1 MVGAARGSSI
11 GPHRNLLLVQQRQPA
26 AGDDAGA
33 EFDRIFREI
42 GQLRQSIA
50 KVFGTPTE
58 LAAVP
63 DLAREVALG
72 EQAIRAARHVATD
85 AEMHALIQY
94 LDVDGD
100 LLFSLVARHPSDTAL
115 VKAGLNYATSR
126 RTRFA
131 REQAQEVFDWKALVA
146 TNQPALW
153 QKLRQAQD
161 RFTDLSVLPSF
172 TGDLKRDQIQQE
184 ADAINDLEK
193 NVFASGGL
201 QRAFS
206 MASSSDIL
214 ADMGVDQ
221 LIANVNFGKV
231 LIVYAVYDQ
240 IRSPTKNG
248 TLERGPAQYLAIVGH
263 AGAPLKAVAL
273 GPAAGIDA
281 MSDAFLTSLKN
292 RPKNDAPFDNGPAA
306 ELYRTILAPLRP
318 FFKYS
323 DVDYGS
329 SLLIVPDG
337 ALLCIPFAA
346 LVDSGKF
353 LIDEFP
359 LALIDSP
366 GDANLIARTN
376 LAPSTRLLAFANPS
390 LAPVVAARLQP
401 LTEADREAT
410 QIAALWPANKQQILR
425 QSAATP
431 AALSANAGTAGI
443 LHIAS
448 HGVFAANLIGLP
460 EPQIMAAP
468 DIKNDTTGLMAS
480 SLARSVVLLA
490 PGSVPGA
497 TGFVSALAVLGLD
510 LSHTQLVVLAA
521 CDTGTGD
528 RERGEGIYG
537 LRRAFLEAGA
547 ETVVSSLWSVDS
559 AGTREFMVSFYRN
572 LFQGQGR
579 GDALQHAAAFTR
591 LKYPHPYYWAGFVVT
606 GNLGGLS
613 LPKEN

>member
-1 MVGAARGSSI
+1 M
-11 GPHRNLLLVQQRQPA
+11 
-26 AGDDAGA
+26 
-33 EFDRIFREI
+33 
-42 GQLRQSIA
+42 
-50 KVFGTPTE
+50 
-58 LAAVP
+58 
-63 DLAREVALG
+63 ALG
-72 EQAIRAARHVATD
+72 EQAIRSARHVATD

-94 LDVDGD
+94 LDADGD
-100 LLFSLVARHPSDTAL
+100 LLFSLIARHPSDTAL
-115 VKAGLNYATSR
+115 VNTGLTYATAR
-126 RTRFA
+126 RARFA
-131 REQAQEVFDWKALVA
+131 REQFQEAFAWKSSIAA
-146 TNQPALW
+146 NQPALW
-153 QKLRQAQD
+153 QKLREAQD

-172 TGDLKRDQIQQE
+172 IGDPKRDQIRQE
-184 ADAINDLEK
+184 ADAISDLEK
-193 NVFASGGL
+193 NVFANGGL
-201 QRAFS
+201 PRAFS

-221 LIANVNFGKV
+221 LVANVNFGKV
-231 LIVYAVYDQ
+231 LIVYVVYDQ
-240 IRSPTKNG
+240 IRGPAKNG

-263 AGAPLKAVAL
+263 AGAPLHAVVL
-273 GPAAGIDA
+273 GTADGIDA
-281 MSDAFLTSLKN
+281 MADAFLKSLRDK
-292 RPKNDAPFDNGPAA
+292 PKSDAPFDKGPAA
-306 ELYRTILAPLRP
+306 EFYRAIMAPLRP

-346 LVDSGKF
+346 LVDDGKF
-353 LIDEFP
+353 LIDEFG
-359 LALIDSP
+359 LALLDSP

-376 LAPSTRLLAFANPS
+376 LAPSRRFLAFANPS
-390 LAPVVAARLQP
+390 LAPVLAARLQP
-401 LTEADREAT
+401 LAEADREAT
-410 QIAALWPANKQQILR
+410 QIAALWPANQQQVLR
-425 QSAATP
+425 GPDATP
-431 AALSANAGTAGI
+431 AALGATAGTAGI

-448 HGVFAANLIGLP
+448 HGVFAANLLALP
-460 EPQIMAAP
+460 EPQIVAAP

-490 PGSVPGA
+490 PGPTPGA

-579 GDALQHAAAFTR
+579 GDALQRAAAFTR
-591 LKYPHPYYWAGFVVT
+591 LKYPHPYYWAAFVIT
-606 GNLGGLS
+606 GNFGGLE